1 MSTDDRKWEIIE
13 SEYLIRRPWLT
24 ARRDRVK
31 LPTGVEIPEYYILE
45 YPDWVNVIAI
55 TKEGKFVLVRQYRH
69 GIKETRYEICAGVCE
84 TGEEPLL
91 SAQRELYEETGY
103 GNGNWTKL
111 MTISANASTMTNI
124 THCYLATEVER
135 ISTQHLEETE
145 DLTVHLLDEEEVKAL
160 LLNNDNNTILGFDV
174 NLICDFFLNTERQ
187 GPGSP
192 EVTLK
197 ALSFIDNLTDKSL
210 IADLG
215 CGTGGQTMI
224 LAQHAPGKITGIDFF
239 PGFIERF
246 NKNAEKLNLQ
256 NRVKGIVGSM
266 DDLSFEKDSL
276 DLIWSEG
283 AIYNIGFERG
293 LKEWRNYLKPGG
305 YLAVSESVWFTDQ
318 RPAEIHDFWM
328 SAYTE
333 IDTVPNKVAQI
344 QKAGYIPVATFILPE
359 NCWIEH
365 YFAPQAKAEE
375 IFRRKHAGSRIV
387 EELITSNHHEAEL
400 YSKYKAYYGYAFFIC
415 KKGFSLR
422 R

>member
-1 MSTDDRKWEIIE
+1 MSNENKTIHD
-13 SEYLIRRPWLT
+13 
-24 ARRDRVK
+24 
-31 LPTGVEIPEYYILE
+31 
-45 YPDWVNVIAI
+45 
-55 TKEGKFVLVRQYRH
+55 F
-69 GIKETRYEICAGVCE
+69 
-84 TGEEPLL
+84 
-91 SAQRELYEETGY
+91 EL
-103 GNGNWTKL
+103 
-111 MTISANASTMTNI
+111 
-124 THCYLATEVER
+124 
-135 ISTQHLEETE
+135 Q
-145 DLTVHLLDEEEVKAL
+145 
-160 LLNNDNNTILGFDV
+160 
-174 NLICDFFLNTERQ
+174 LICDFFSNMERQ

-192 EVTLK
+192 DVTLK

-210 IADLG
+210 IADIG
-215 CGTGGQTMI
+215 CGTGGQTMV
-224 LAQHAPGKITGIDFF
+224 LAGHITGQITGLDLFPDFID
-239 PGFIERF
+239 IF
-246 NKNAEKLNLQ
+246 NHNAKQSGLQ
-256 NRVKGIVGSM
+256 DRVKGIVGSM
-266 DDLSFEKDSL
+266 DNLPFQSEEL